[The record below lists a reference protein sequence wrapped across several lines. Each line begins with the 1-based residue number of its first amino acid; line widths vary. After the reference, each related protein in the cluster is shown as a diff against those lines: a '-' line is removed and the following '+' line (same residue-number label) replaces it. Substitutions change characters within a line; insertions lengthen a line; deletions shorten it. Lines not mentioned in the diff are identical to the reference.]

1 MIGDSGFGWGSLVVA
16 GLGGLLL
23 GKWMSSWETKVDRC
37 VVADQLQQTVEGL
50 RTRAATTADHKELDE
65 VLRGIEDLREGRI
78 PFESRESF
86 LDKCKATVKGL
97 THRLNPWGARNGEAA
112 KAKAAA

>member
-1 MIGDSGFGWGSLVVA
+1 METGYGLTTVLVA
-16 GLGGLLL
+16 GGLGWLVGSYMA
-23 GKWMSSWETKVDRC
+23 KWELKTDRC
-37 VVADQLQQTVEGL
+37 LVSDELERTVTGL
-50 RTRAATTADHKELDE
+50 RSRAQTQADHKELDE